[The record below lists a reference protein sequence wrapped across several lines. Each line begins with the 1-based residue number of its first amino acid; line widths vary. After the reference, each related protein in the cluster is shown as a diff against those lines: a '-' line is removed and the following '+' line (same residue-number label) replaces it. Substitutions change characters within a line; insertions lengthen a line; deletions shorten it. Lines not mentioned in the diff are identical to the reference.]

1 MFLKQKSFKKFLVT
15 TATAA
20 MLATAVVPTASASTH
35 TFSDVPEFYQDA
47 VSYLIEKDIT
57 NGIGNEKFGTE
68 DQIKRADA
76 ALMIARALGLES
88 HGAPDSGFED
98 VPEYAKNAVDMLK
111 FLGIVNGKSET
122 SFGGYDSLTRAEMAK
137 MIAGT
142 FDEIPVEG
150 PAHPFVD
157 VEPIYND
164 YVQALYHAGITNGTG
179 ATTFGSNDFT
189 TRGQFAIFLA
199 EAKQLAEHAPE
210 VVVYDLTGEVQ
221 GQELIIRGNAEEI
234 EKVKIDI
241 QTGNEVISLETNV
254 VNNQF
259 TVTTTLPENGIDSV
273 TVLDM
278 KGNVLY
284 EGVPQEAE
292 VSAASINRTFNF
304 VEVKK

>member
-111 FLGIVNGKSET
+111 FLGVVNGKSET
-122 SFGGYDSLTRAEMAK
+122 SFGGYDSLTRVEMAK

-157 VEPIYND
+157 VDSIYND

-179 ATTFGSNDFT
+179 ATTYGSNDFT

-199 EAKQLAEHAPE
+199 EAKQLAEHHQK
-210 VVVYDLTGEVQ
+210 L
-221 GQELIIRGNAEEI
+221 
-234 EKVKIDI
+234 
-241 QTGNEVISLETNV
+241 
-254 VNNQF
+254 
-259 TVTTTLPENGIDSV
+259 
-273 TVLDM
+273 
-278 KGNVLY
+278 
-284 EGVPQEAE
+284 
-292 VSAASINRTFNF
+292 
-304 VEVKK
+304 